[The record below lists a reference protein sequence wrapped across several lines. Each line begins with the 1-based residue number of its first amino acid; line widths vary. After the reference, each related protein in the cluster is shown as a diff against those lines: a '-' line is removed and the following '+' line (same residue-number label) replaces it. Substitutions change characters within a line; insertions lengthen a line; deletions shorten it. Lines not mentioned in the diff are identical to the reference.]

1 MHPALSRKLTLEQLK
16 EALQREGLFGN
27 AVRLQEEAYPLLFV
41 RFTTVTGG
49 ERLLRFDAT
58 NYDFQP
64 LEIEPVD
71 PVTRAPL
78 DAGVGMKRGG
88 QPFPPHPLQGGR
100 PFLCLLGTRSYY
112 THPSHTPK
120 VTSERWERHR
130 RDMRIVDM
138 LVVIR
143 DRFATGQWA

>member
-1 MHPALSRKLTLEQLK
+1 
-16 EALQREGLFGN
+16 
-27 AVRLQEEAYPLLFV
+27 LFV